1 MKIHILGIQS
11 IDQNILFAIAINLPK
26 DILNQ
31 LLIRFLNLPLNE
43 LMTDLVIDL
52 LNVAK
57 CLFFL
62 FFFDTQMLL
71 IV

>member
-11 IDQNILFAIAINLPK
+11 IDQNILFAIAINLPNN
-26 DILNQ
+26 ILNQ

-57 CLFFL
+57 CLFF
-62 FFFDTQMLL
+62 
-71 IV
+71 